1 MKKVIRKNNKVYPA
15 FNFTEF
21 VLYIILAVIG
31 FWVFIKSA
39 DYLNIPR
46 IVTYLIIG
54 ILIIPK
60 IDKIDKIFVKF
71 SLFLKYFREKINKT

>member
-1 MKKVIRKNNKVYPA
+1 MVKLKNNKKTKVKKVIRKNNKVYPA
-15 FNFTEF
+15 FNFTDF

-46 IVTYLIIG
+46 VVSYLIIG
-54 ILIIPK
+54 ILV
-60 IDKIDKIFVKF
+60 FF
-71 SLFLKYFREKINKT
+71 ELLKTRNR

>member
-1 MKKVIRKNNKVYPA
+1 MVKLKNNKKTKVKKVIRKNNKVYPA

-54 ILIIPK
+54 ILV
-60 IDKIDKIFVKF
+60 FF
-71 SLFLKYFREKINKT
+71 ELLKTRNR

>member
-1 MKKVIRKNNKVYPA
+1 MVKLKKNKKTKVKKVIRKNNKVYPA

-46 IVTYLIIG
+46 IVSYLIIG
-54 ILIIPK
+54 ILV
-60 IDKIDKIFVKF
+60 FF
-71 SLFLKYFREKINKT
+71 ELLKTRNR

>member
-1 MKKVIRKNNKVYPA
+1 MVKLKKNKKTKVKKVIRKNNKVYPA

-31 FWVFIKSA
+31 FWIFIKSA

-54 ILIIPK
+54 ILV
-60 IDKIDKIFVKF
+60 FF
-71 SLFLKYFREKINKT
+71 ELLKTRNR

>member
-1 MKKVIRKNNKVYPA
+1 MVKLKNNKKTKVKKVIRKNNKVYPA

-46 IVTYLIIG
+46 VVSYLIIG
-54 ILIIPK
+54 ILV
-60 IDKIDKIFVKF
+60 FF
-71 SLFLKYFREKINKT
+71 ELLKTRNR

>member
-1 MKKVIRKNNKVYPA
+1 MVKLKNNKKTKVKKVIRKNNKVYPA
-15 FNFTEF
+15 FNLTEF

-46 IVTYLIIG
+46 VVSYLIIG
-54 ILIIPK
+54 ILV
-60 IDKIDKIFVKF
+60 FF
-71 SLFLKYFREKINKT
+71 ELLKTRNR

>member
-1 MKKVIRKNNKVYPA
+1 MLKLKNNKKTKVKKVIRKNNKVYPA

-46 IVTYLIIG
+46 VVSYLIIG
-54 ILIIPK
+54 ILV
-60 IDKIDKIFVKF
+60 FF
-71 SLFLKYFREKINKT
+71 ELLKTRNR

>member
-1 MKKVIRKNNKVYPA
+1 MVKLKKNKKTKVKKVIRKNNKVYPA

-54 ILIIPK
+54 ILV
-60 IDKIDKIFVKF
+60 FF
-71 SLFLKYFREKINKT
+71 ELLKTRNR

>member
-1 MKKVIRKNNKVYPA
+1 MVKLKKNKKTKVKKVIRKNNKVYPA

-46 IVTYLIIG
+46 VFSYLIIG
-54 ILIIPK
+54 ILV
-60 IDKIDKIFVKF
+60 FF
-71 SLFLKYFREKINKT
+71 ELLKTRNR

>member
-1 MKKVIRKNNKVYPA
+1 MVKLKKNKKTKVKKVIRKNNKVYPA

-46 IVTYLIIG
+46 VVSYLIIG
-54 ILIIPK
+54 ILV
-60 IDKIDKIFVKF
+60 FF
-71 SLFLKYFREKINKT
+71 ELLKTRNR

>member
-1 MKKVIRKNNKVYPA
+1 MVKLKKNKKTKVKKVIRKNNKVYPA

-31 FWVFIKSA
+31 FWIFIKSA

-46 IVTYLIIG
+46 IVSYLIIG
-54 ILIIPK
+54 ILV
-60 IDKIDKIFVKF
+60 FF
-71 SLFLKYFREKINKT
+71 ELLKTRNR